1 MNNIFI
7 SIFIILFI
15 VLLLHAVMLKT
26 RCNNLVEGFEEDDEN
41 LNIKERFKKLQNRVN
56 ELQNRIE
63 SAEKSNND
71 NKEQIIKI
79 KKANK

>member
-15 VLLLHAVMLKT
+15 VLVLNAVMLKT

-41 LNIKERFKKLQNRVN
+41 LSMKERFNKLQKRVN

-63 SAEKSNND
+63 SAENSNNE
-71 NKEQIIKI
+71 NKEQILKV